1 VDLKKTNMR
10 ICNKCK
16 KNKELKDFSQSTR
29 TEDKIN
35 RICKQCVSDKE
46 TKRRKEREFY
56 KQFEII

>member
-1 VDLKKTNMR
+1 MR

-16 KNKELKDFSQSTR
+16 KEKELKYFSKSSR
-29 TEDKIN
+29 TDDKIN

-46 TKRRKEREFY
+46 IKRRKERDFY